1 MKVSCIIPAY
11 NEEKSIIKTL
21 DTIAPLLDSDLFEIL
36 VINDHSSDK
45 TALLLNNYPP
55 LPNLHIMHNSKNL
68 GKSHS
73 VARGIESS
81 KGDFILLLDADL
93 LHLTAQNILD
103 LITPIK
109 SWKTWTSIA
118 FIKNSWP
125 LRPFKKIDY
134 CNGQRVIPSSLL
146 TPHISKIEKL
156 LWYGLEIFLNKLI
169 IEHHISIASIHRD
182 NVEND
187 FHQNKDGLLEGRI
200 KNLKIWRDILY
211 CAWGI
216 WAIYKMNFALQ
227 KLLKE

>member
-45 TALLLNNYPP
+45 TALLLDNYPP
-55 LPNLHIMHNSKNL
+55 LPNLHIIHNSKNL

-73 VARGIESS
+73 VAKGIKSS

-118 FIKNSWP
+118 FIKNS
-125 LRPFKKIDY
+125 RPHRLL
-134 CNGQRVIPSSLL
+134 QRAKSYSFFS
-146 TPHISKIEKL
+146 PHATYLKNRKTT
-156 LWYGLEIFLNKLI
+156 LI
-169 IEHHISIASIHRD
+169 WTR
-182 NVEND
+182 
-187 FHQNKDGLLEGRI
+187 
-200 KNLKIWRDILY
+200 
-211 CAWGI
+211 
-216 WAIYKMNFALQ
+216 NFSQ
-227 KLLKE
+227 

>member
-45 TALLLNNYPP
+45 TALLLDNYPP
-55 LPNLHIMHNSKNL
+55 LPNLHIIHNSKNL

-73 VARGIESS
+73 VAKGIKSS

-103 LITPIK
+103 LIAPIK
-109 SWKTWTSIA
+109 SWKSKSSIA
-118 FIKNSWP
+118 FIKNSRP
-125 LRPFKKIDY
+125 LPPFKKIDY
-134 CNGQRVIPSSLL
+134 CNGQRVIPTTLL
-146 TPHISKIEKL
+146 KQNIWKISNL
-156 LWYGLEIFLNKLI
+156 LWYGLEIFLNQLLI
-169 IEHHISIASIHRD
+169 QNKISLTSVHRD

-187 FHQNKDGLLEGRI
+187 FHQNKDGLIKGRI
-200 KNLKIWRDILY
+200 KNLKIWRHILY
-211 CAWGI
+211 SAWGLF
-216 WAIYKMNFALQ
+216 ALYKMNRKLK